1 MSVLD
6 EHVDVAIIGGGLVG
20 SATAAAIA
28 SSPLARGLSI
38 ALIDP
43 NPQSTTE
50 IPPMS
55 LRTSTITPA
64 SKEFLQDI
72 SVWQSLPVSRIAP
85 FKDMLVWDSPAAL
98 HTPTV
103 GSPAGALHF
112 DSSMNNASE
121 LGYVVDNDALR
132 FAIYS
137 RLQQLQEQGPGRVT
151 LVPRAI
157 RDIDYGEGNEQS
169 AESDSGKWPV
179 IHMDDGQSV
188 VARLVVACDGAR
200 SRVRA
205 LAGLDWFQKS
215 YGQYAVVATV
225 KCTETLTTAYQ
236 RFLSTGPL
244 AVLPMASGGGEG
256 EEVIPLANIVWT
268 TTPTEAKGLNATDD
282 SSFIRELNTALVD
295 DEEDAKGSKERNA
308 NTRSSSGRADRVWAA
323 TQKALGMH
331 GGHELEHVLPH
342 FLSVHGS
349 RGFFPLHCGH
359 APRYVH
365 ERKRT
370 VLVGDAA
377 HNIHPLAGQGVNLG
391 FSDARSISDAIVSAA
406 ANGRDVGGE
415 NGAPLMHY
423 QAERLPA
430 NIAMMG
436 VLHSIQGVFNVNS
449 SGAFRDMRRV
459 GMSLLNSSGFAKR
472 SILRVMR

>member
-1 MSVLD
+1 MSAPD
-6 EHVDVAIIGGGLVG
+6 EHVDIAIVGGGLVG

-28 SSPLARGLSI
+28 SSPLSRGLSI

-43 NPQSTTE
+43 NPQPTTE
-50 IPPMS
+50 LPAMS

-72 SVWQSLPVSRIAP
+72 SVWPILPVSRIAP
-85 FKDMLVWDSPAAL
+85 FKDMLVWDAPDAL

-112 DSSMNNASE
+112 DSSMNDATE

-137 RLQQLQEQGPGRVT
+137 RLQQLQEEGPARVT
-151 LVPRAI
+151 VVPRAI
-157 RDIDYGEGNEQS
+157 RDIDYGEGNAQS
-169 AESDSGKWPV
+169 ADAAAEDKWPV
-179 IHMDDGQSV
+179 IRMDDGQSV
-188 VARLVVACDGAR
+188 AARLVLACDGAR

-205 LAGLDWFQKS
+205 LAGMDWFQKS
-215 YGQYAVVATV
+215 YGQCAVVATV

-244 AVLPMASGGGEG
+244 AVLPMASGGEKD
-256 EEVIPLANIVWT
+256 EEAHPLANIVWT
-268 TTPTEAKGLNATDD
+268 TTPTEARALNGADD
-282 SSFIRELNTALVD
+282 TTFIRELNTALVNN
-295 DEEDAKGSKERNA
+295 EEGDGDVGNNA
-308 NTRSSSGRADRVWAA
+308 FARSSSDRADRVWVA
-323 TQKALGMH
+323 TQRALGMH
-331 GGHELEHVLPH
+331 GGHQAEHVLPH

-349 RGFFPLHCGH
+349 RGFFPLNCGH

-391 FSDARSISDAIVSAA
+391 FSDARSLSDAIVSAA

-415 NGAPLMHY
+415 NGAPLMQY

-430 NIAMMG
+430 NVAMMG

-449 SGAFRDMRRV
+449 SSAFRDLRRV
-459 GMSLLNSSGFAKR
+459 GMSFLNSSGFAKK